1 MVGTNCSYTPILML
15 VLPEHLQPLSKGLCL
30 FLGQPQSCVLVRP
43 RSSQLAQSGGWGDR
57 RRRWWHRRDKACDKR
72 CQCRTCCSICPSQV
86 PFTHHSPLPLPGSLE
101 GNSLQFAWTAGIII
115 FFCILCSPFS
125 TASPPG
131 WNASFLSFSLS
142 CSEISA
148 PIPPQSSVTACFV
161 FLLSALCFDPLIRG
175 LGFYLEDIC
184 LRCLV

>member
-1 MVGTNCSYTPILML
+1 MMGTNCSYTPILML

-101 GNSLQFAWTAGIII
+101 GNSLQFAWTAGI
-115 FFCILCSPFS
+115 FFFFLHLVQSFQCCISAWMKCVFSQLFTVLLWNLCSHPSTELCNSLLCLPTVSTLLWPFNQG
-125 TASPPG
+125 T
-131 WNASFLSFSLS
+131 W
-142 CSEISA
+142 
-148 PIPPQSSVTACFV
+148 
-161 FLLSALCFDPLIRG
+161 LLSGRHMP
-175 LGFYLEDIC
+175 
-184 LRCLV
+184 